1 MDRCQKYAFTHCS
14 DVKFLVVDL
23 FSELS
28 VLCNAI
34 SDFCTEKSC
43 PIMRAGRYYEYAWAD
58 PSCPEYASPVMV
70 SAPKYMELL
79 MIWVEKHLISSGKDN
94 HHRPAGSISINN
106 RIFSRRLFRVYAH
119 IFSEHWE
126 YVSPILHHL
135 QYSLLHF
142 MVFTNEYRLIVN
154 ETEADPIRSIIDSL
168 SIPNLS
174 FT

>member
-1 MDRCQKYAFTHCS
+1 M
-14 DVKFLVVDL
+14 VDL

-34 SDFCTEKSC
+34 SDFCTEESC

-58 PSCPEYASPVMV
+58 PSSSEYASPVMV

-79 MIWVEKHLISSGKDN
+79 MVWVEKHLVSRN
-94 HHRPAGSISINN
+94 EHHRPAGSISINN

-119 IFSEHWE
+119 IFSEHWNE
-126 YVSPILHHL
+126 IAPIMHHL

-142 MVFTNEYRLIVN
+142 MVFINEHRLIVN
-154 ETEADPIRSIIDSL
+154 ETEADPIRHIIESL
-168 SIPNLS
+168 GIPNLS
-174 FT
+174 FTP